1 MHIVPRMAGLPAAA
15 FAAALTIWPAPA
27 PAQESRY
34 TRVDFSKCPEAKSPE
49 PGVIEV
55 RRCVGPGGVPVTLT
69 SEPDAALVTFGK
81 APLDEALGL
90 GSFHQPG
97 DTIEWRGDAAIV
109 RYQVGASVEK
119 LDRSVLAVYRLERSG
134 RSCVMAIVH
143 EPGANVKA
151 RRVADAEAP
160 RFRCGTSA
168 RLDR

>member
-1 MHIVPRMAGLPAAA
+1 MPFVLRMAGLPTAA
-15 FAAALTIWPAPA
+15 FAAALTAWPVPA

-34 TRVDFSKCPEAKSPE
+34 TRVDFSKCVEAKSPE

-55 RRCVGPGGVPVTLT
+55 RRCAGPGGVPVTLT
-69 SEPDAALVTFGK
+69 SEPDAATVTFGK
-81 APLDEALGL
+81 APLDEALGV
-90 GSFHQPG
+90 GSFYQPG

-109 RYQVGASVEK
+109 RYRIGDSVGK

-143 EPGANVKA
+143 EPGANEKA
-151 RRVADAEAP
+151 RRAADAEAP

-168 RLDR
+168 RFSR